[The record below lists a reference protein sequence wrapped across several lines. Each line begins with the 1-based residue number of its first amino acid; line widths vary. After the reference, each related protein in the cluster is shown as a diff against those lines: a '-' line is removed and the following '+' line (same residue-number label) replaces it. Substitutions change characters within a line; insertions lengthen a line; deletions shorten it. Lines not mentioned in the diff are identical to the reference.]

1 MPKYI
6 VFVGDDKEVR
16 EIVTFVLTH
25 NGLNVAHFIHLS

>member
-6 VFVGDDKEVR
+6 VFVDDDKEVR

-25 NGLNVAHFIHLS
+25 NGFNVAHFIYLS